1 MTGGAETSIQIA
13 QEPAWAIGHFPGD
26 PILPGA
32 KLLDHVLHALT
43 DAGALQSP
51 ACQVAQ
57 SKFSAPVRPGET
69 IRLTWKTTGNRLQ
82 FVCQV
87 GGTTVAS
94 GQITGMGPAASSDK
108 P

>member
-1 MTGGAETSIQIA
+1 MTDVTETLIQIA

-32 KLLDHVLHALT
+32 KLLDHVIHALT
-43 DAGALQSP
+43 DAGVLQNP
-51 ACQVAQ
+51 ACQIAQ

-69 IRLTWKTTGNRLQ
+69 IRLSWKTTGRRLQ
-82 FVCQV
+82 FVCQA
-87 GGTTVAS
+87 GATTVAS
-94 GQITGMGPAASSDK
+94 GQITGMGPAASSEA